1 MYDKT
6 IANHCAIWRQS
17 ENTSSEIRNKIS
29 TCLLSPLLF
38 NLVLELLEQEDKKKE
53 IKWIE
58 TGNEEDKLSLFAY
71 NMVLYLNDP
80 KDSTRKLLHLI
91 NTVSKVVG
99 YKINIQK

>member
-1 MYDKT
+1 
-6 IANHCAIWRQS
+6 
-17 ENTSSEIRNKIS
+17 
-29 TCLLSPLLF
+29 
-38 NLVLELLEQEDKKKE
+38 VLELLEQEDKKKE